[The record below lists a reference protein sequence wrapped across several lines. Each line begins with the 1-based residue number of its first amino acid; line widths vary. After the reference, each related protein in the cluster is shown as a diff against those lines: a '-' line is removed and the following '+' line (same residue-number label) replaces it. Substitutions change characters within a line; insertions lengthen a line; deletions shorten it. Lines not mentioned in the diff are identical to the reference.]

1 MRLLLEIQ
9 SEAKL
14 QRLLRSLGTQQEA
27 RLLRH
32 ALEGSL
38 SAMQVVFR
46 QKCIQHAPH
55 INYMQMPPLAR
66 VACASL
72 LAKVADVKERVTA
85 PLDAEQLD
93 VVRAL
98 TTLLLSIHRLEQ
110 TALIYIDARH
120 IEKFVGEHL
129 LRQEHVPSLL
139 SYMRWLATAAGQQL
153 RNHDARNDGATNE
166 PHALAELLDCLDAL
180 LQQQCI
186 WWALNASTGDALR
199 AELLEV
205 LALVARRKLQ
215 HTIFYQRHRLHN
227 AQNWTQAH
235 AEAVATAT
243 AEAAPQA
250 IFIAKLIETQM
261 DMESLDSRGCG
272 DGGMRAADEFGSL
285 PVATGSELAPL
296 QVPLVS
302 EIPLAGHLSFGQTF
316 ELCDMQLFFCCFAV
330 LQSLIASIGTSLL
343 RTHQF
348 YAYAVTP
355 YELIQQQQATTA
367 AVVCV
372 DGKLPTIPVDSL
384 SDVDILSQFVKR

>member
-72 LAKVADVKERVTA
+72 LAKVADVKEHVTT
-85 PLDAEQLD
+85 PLLAEQLD

-98 TTLLLSIHRLEQ
+98 TTLLLSIRRLEQ

-139 SYMRWLATAAGQQL
+139 SYMRWLASAAGQQL
-153 RNHDARNDGATNE
+153 RNHDGRNGATSE
-166 PHALAELLDCLDAL
+166 PHALAELLNCLDAL
-180 LQQQCI
+180 LQQQCV
-186 WWALNASTGDALR
+186 WWALNSSTGDSLR

-227 AQNWTQAH
+227 TQNWTPAH
-235 AEAVATAT
+235 AEAVAT

-261 DMESLDSRGCG
+261 DMESLDSRCG
-272 DGGMRAADEFGSL
+272 DGGIRAADEFGSL
-285 PVATGSELAPL
+285 PVAGSELAQL
-296 QVPLVS
+296 EVPLVS
-302 EIPLAGHLSFGQTF
+302 EIPLAGHFSCCQTF
-316 ELCDMQLFFCCFAV
+316 ELCGLQLFLLFSSRLSHRLAPRCCAR
-330 LQSLIASIGTSLL
+330 TSSMPM
-343 RTHQF
+343 R
-348 YAYAVTP
+348 
-355 YELIQQQQATTA
+355 
-367 AVVCV
+367 
-372 DGKLPTIPVDSL
+372 
-384 SDVDILSQFVKR
+384 